1 MGLLQKYDYVPV
13 AAEVDAFV
21 AQTKENIDKWNT
33 KEVYQ
38 AALGMIDLTSLTV
51 TDSPSSIKQMVKR
64 VNAFHDKY
72 PHYPL
77 PASICVY
84 PNFAN
89 VIKKNK
95 TEDSVH
101 ITVVGGCFPASQSM
115 LIVKVLECMEA
126 VKDGAD
132 EVDIVISVGSLL
144 DMDYEEV
151 SKEISTISQTIK
163 QLKPSVHL
171 KVILETG
178 VLDLHQIAT
187 ASFLAMEAGADFI
200 KTSTGKVSP
209 AATPEAA
216 VVMCNCIKQYYAET
230 GRKVGFKPA
239 GGIVTAEDAALYYG
253 IVDQILGSEWLTPEW
268 FRFGA
273 SRMANNLLTAL
284 EGSEVKYY

>member
-72 PHYPL
+72 PQYSL

-216 VVMCNCIKQYYAET
+216 VIMCNCIKQYYAET

>member
-1 MGLLQKYDYVPV
+1 
-13 AAEVDAFV
+13 
-21 AQTKENIDKWNT
+21 
-33 KEVYQ
+33 
-38 AALGMIDLTSLTV
+38 
-51 TDSPSSIKQMVKR
+51 
-64 VNAFHDKY
+64 
-72 PHYPL
+72 
-77 PASICVY
+77 
-84 PNFAN
+84 
-89 VIKKNK
+89 
-95 TEDSVH
+95 
-101 ITVVGGCFPASQSM
+101 M